1 MEKMISCEFNM
12 DTACVELRYTDGMMI
27 SIDCTEVE
35 FKVTHTVKQRAF
47 LDYLIYNAPPDMAGE
62 AGILTV
68 PNGLARDLHYAGEL
82 TEKTGAEGVS
92 RTGITRYGSAVPFSL
107 DTKGQRPDTQLYL
120 LMRSVYTVAK
130 KNASEPSLILDKTKN
145 RRETKNMKQYVV
157 DAFTDQVFHGNQ
169 AAVCVLDKWLSE
181 ELMINITRENNF
193 SETAFTVKEGE
204 KWHLRWFTPG
214 GEIDLCG
221 HATLGTAF
229 VLLNYYEKDAQQVVF
244 TTLSGDLIVTR
255 KGELYEMEFPAYDL
269 KKVDVTAAMED
280 ALGASVKEA
289 YLARDLLCVLDD
301 EQAVRELKPDLEKI
315 KQIDGLLV
323 HVTARGRDEDCVSR
337 SFAPKLSV
345 AEDPVCGSG
354 HCHIIPYWADLLG
367 KNDLVAY
374 QASKRGGTLYC
385 RREGSKIF
393 MAGKAALYSIDELFI

>member
-1 MEKMISCEFNM
+1 
-12 DTACVELRYTDGMMI
+12 
-27 SIDCTEVE
+27 
-35 FKVTHTVKQRAF
+35 
-47 LDYLIYNAPPDMAGE
+47 
-62 AGILTV
+62 
-68 PNGLARDLHYAGEL
+68 
-82 TEKTGAEGVS
+82 
-92 RTGITRYGSAVPFSL
+92 
-107 DTKGQRPDTQLYL
+107 
-120 LMRSVYTVAK
+120 
-130 KNASEPSLILDKTKN
+130 
-145 RRETKNMKQYVV
+145 MKQYVV
-157 DAFTDQVFHGNQ
+157 DAFTDRVFHGNQ
-169 AAVCVLDKWLSE
+169 AAVCVLDAWLPE
-181 ELMINITRENNF
+181 ELMMNVTRENNF

-229 VLLNYYEKDAQQVVF
+229 VLLNYYEKDEQQVVF
-244 TTLSGDLIVTR
+244 TTMSGDLIVTR
-255 KGELYEMEFPAYDL
+255 RSELLEMEFPAYEL

-289 YLARDLLCVLDD
+289 YIARDLLCVLDD
-301 EQAVRELKPDLEKI
+301 EQTVRDLKPDLEKI

-354 HCHIIPYWADLLG
+354 HCHIIPYWTDLLG
-367 KNDLVAY
+367 KDELVAY
-374 QASKRGGTLYC
+374 QASRRGGTLYC

-393 MAGKAALYSIDELFI
+393 MAGKAALYSVDELYI

>member
-1 MEKMISCEFNM
+1 
-12 DTACVELRYTDGMMI
+12 
-27 SIDCTEVE
+27 
-35 FKVTHTVKQRAF
+35 
-47 LDYLIYNAPPDMAGE
+47 
-62 AGILTV
+62 
-68 PNGLARDLHYAGEL
+68 
-82 TEKTGAEGVS
+82 
-92 RTGITRYGSAVPFSL
+92 
-107 DTKGQRPDTQLYL
+107 
-120 LMRSVYTVAK
+120 
-130 KNASEPSLILDKTKN
+130 
-145 RRETKNMKQYVV
+145 MKQYVV

-169 AAVCVLDKWLSE
+169 AAVCVLDHWLSE
-181 ELMINITRENNF
+181 ELMMNITRENNF

-221 HATLGTAF
+221 HATLATAF
-229 VLLNYYEKDAQQVVF
+229 VLVNYYEKDAQLVVF

-269 KKVDVTAAMED
+269 KKVDVTVAMED

-301 EQAVRELKPDLEKI
+301 EQVVRDLKPDLEKI
-315 KQIDGLLV
+315 KKIDGLLV
-323 HVTARGRDEDCVSR
+323 HVTARGRDADCVSR

-367 KNDLVAY
+367 KDDLVAY
-374 QASKRGGTLYC
+374 QASKRGGTLFC